1 MPCGLSHCQ
10 LLGYFAASVS
20 LAPALLAVLWLQL
33 LDLWS
38 DPTYSG
44 PNGESGALSGLTGS
58 CSGPDAIKLDVSWCR
73 VCPSVLLPGHQQVL
87 SSSQPQHCSPPV
99 CCLQVLTGIGAPSNS
114 MLSMEG
120 FSTMEGTYGR
130 FIDR

>member
-73 VCPSVLLPGHQQVL
+73 VCPSVLLPGHHQQQHQQVL
-87 SSSQPQHCSPPV
+87 VHHQQRP
-99 CCLQVLTGIGAPSNS
+99 IFNFA
-114 MLSMEG
+114 G
-120 FSTMEGTYGR
+120 FGDNLKKSHHEKKLLG
-130 FIDR
+130 